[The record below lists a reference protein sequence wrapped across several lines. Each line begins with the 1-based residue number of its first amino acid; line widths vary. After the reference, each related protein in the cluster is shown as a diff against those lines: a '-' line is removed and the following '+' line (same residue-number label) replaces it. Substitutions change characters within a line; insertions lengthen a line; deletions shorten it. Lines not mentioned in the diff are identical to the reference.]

1 MSFFQEKIM
10 QDSLF
15 SATLALLADG
25 AVIEQTASAPLT
37 FRILYQG
44 ASVPL
49 SGGIVQRLRIGQ
61 HIREVCAVNGR
72 KRFYPR

>member
-1 MSFFQEKIM
+1 M

>member
-1 MSFFQEKIM
+1 M

-37 FRILYQG
+37 YRILYQG

-61 HIREVCAVNGR
+61 HIREVCTANGR

>member
-1 MSFFQEKIM
+1 M

-61 HIREVCAVNGR
+61 HIREVCTVNGR

>member
-1 MSFFQEKIM
+1 M

-37 FRILYQG
+37 YRILYQG

-61 HIREVCAVNGR
+61 HIREVCTVNGR
-72 KRFYPR
+72 KRFYLR